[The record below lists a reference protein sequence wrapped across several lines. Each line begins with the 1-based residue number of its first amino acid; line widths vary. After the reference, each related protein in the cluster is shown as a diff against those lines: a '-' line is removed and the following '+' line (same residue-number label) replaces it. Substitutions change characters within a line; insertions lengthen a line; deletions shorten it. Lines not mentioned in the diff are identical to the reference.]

1 MKSDPA
7 PNPPPHPS
15 TGADFMSV
23 ADDADDH
30 LFSALS
36 SQSPFF
42 VVGLYILS
50 NPDPDLRKRVKLK
63 LLPISTPDASA
74 VLLFRGRSCVRL
86 RVREIKNT
94 VKRVWRGCGE
104 WGVGRGLSRHASIGL
119 TVTARMR
126 VGGRGGLSF

>member
-1 MKSDPA
+1 
-7 PNPPPHPS
+7 
-15 TGADFMSV
+15 MSV
-23 ADDADDH
+23 ADDGDDH

-63 LLPISTPDASA
+63 LVPISTPDASA

-94 VKRVWRGCGE
+94 VKRVWGG
-104 WGVGRGLSRHASIGL
+104 GLSRPASIGL

-126 VGGRGGLSF
+126 VGGSGGLSF

>member
-1 MKSDPA
+1 
-7 PNPPPHPS
+7 
-15 TGADFMSV
+15 MSV
-23 ADDADDH
+23 ADDGDGH

-94 VKRVWRGCGE
+94 VKRVWRG
-104 WGVGRGLSRHASIGL
+104 
-119 TVTARMR
+119 
-126 VGGRGGLSF
+126 GGGGYLVPPL